1 MYEAVLKCNKV
12 LLVLKFVRQRN
23 SETWWRRTTA
33 TLLDVSFGVTGDVV
47 DVLIERS
54 GYVPL
59 RCLGDVPLRRSWVFY
74 LKLV

>member
-23 SETWWRRTTA
+23 YETWWRRTTA
-33 TLLDVSFGVTGDVV
+33 TLLDASFGVTGDVV

-59 RCLGDVPLRRSWVFY
+59 RCLGDLPLRRSWVFY